1 MNKTNRKSKRVSKRL
16 CVILKHIVYRL
27 RFLDHS
33 SAILIQ
39 FDLIVVLRWIKF
51 YMVHIQNGL
60 CCTATGK
67 TRPLI
72 IWKSINKCKCFAA
85 VEQICLCD
93 CYCYYRC
100 YCYYHHCWLTV
111 LYNIV
116 KSFDLCICVTQRGKQ
131 DISILIK

>member
-16 CVILKHIVYRL
+16 CVILKHIVYRV

-33 SAILIQ
+33 SAFLIQ

-51 YMVHIQNGL
+51 YMVHIRNGL
-60 CCTATGK
+60 RCTATGK

-85 VEQICLCD
+85 LEKICLCR
-93 CYCYYRC
+93 CYCC
-100 YCYYHHCWLTV
+100 LCYYHHCWLTV

-116 KSFDLCICVTQRGKQ
+116 KSFDLCICVTQRGRQ